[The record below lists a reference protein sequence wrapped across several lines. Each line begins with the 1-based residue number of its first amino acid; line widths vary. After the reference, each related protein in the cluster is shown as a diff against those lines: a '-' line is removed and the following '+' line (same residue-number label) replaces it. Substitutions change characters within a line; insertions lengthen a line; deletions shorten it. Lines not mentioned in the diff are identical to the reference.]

1 MTSCVSIPR
10 TQATAHWL
18 SVTPVLGGGGAGTGG
33 SLEHSHCPASLT
45 VPVNSRFRERLSQR
59 EGEEQ
64 PRQTPDS
71 DLQVSHICTQHTG
84 RHSHRRAYINLVIK
98 GTIVL
103 FFKTGDAHSDE
114 TSNSGWGDGSVGNM
128 LACHH
133 KDFSFDPQ
141 KHVKLNSVAH
151 ACSPSTPTTRWEAD
165 RRIPRKWQTK

>member
-1 MTSCVSIPR
+1 MAVCNPC
-10 TQATAHWL
+10 A
-18 SVTPVLGGGGAGTGG
+18 GEGGAAAGR
-33 SLEHSHCPASLT
+33 SVELSHCPASLA

-71 DLQVSHICTQHTG
+71 DLWVSHICTQHTC

-114 TSNSGWGDGSVGNM
+114 NSNSGWGDGSMGKG
-128 LACHH
+128 LACRH

-141 KHVKLNSVAH
+141 KHVKSNTVAH
-151 ACSPSTPTTRWEAD
+151 VCSPSTPTTRWEAD